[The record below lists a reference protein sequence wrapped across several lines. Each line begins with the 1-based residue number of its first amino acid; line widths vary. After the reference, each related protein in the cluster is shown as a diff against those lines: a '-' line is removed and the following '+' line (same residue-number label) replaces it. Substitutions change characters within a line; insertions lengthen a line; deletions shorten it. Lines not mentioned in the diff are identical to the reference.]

1 MKLKTKYQ
9 ILGLIFILFFIGFI
23 FSLNWLANNPEQ
35 YIDDIKIGYKGK
47 IVDKYYSRENHIKI
61 KINNSEFDISG
72 LSDQLITLSNIG
84 DTLIKYKNTNCCELI
99 QKSQKLSLRYKHMPE
114 DVLKRSEYLRNLY
127 KTKCN

>member
-1 MKLKTKYQ
+1 MKLKTK
-9 ILGLIFILFFIGFI
+9 ILGLIFILFSIGFI
-23 FSLNWLANNPEQ
+23 FFLNWLANNPEQ

-61 KINNSEFDISG
+61 KINNSELDISG

-99 QKSQKLSLRYKHMPE
+99 QKSRKLSLQYKHIPE
-114 DVLKRSEYLRNLY
+114 DVLKRSEYLKKLY
-127 KTKCN
+127 ETKCN